1 MTLIEILGALEP
13 YQTTI
18 VGALGFIG
26 VIWTLRTNA
35 RHAAAAHEREI
46 DTRRRALRRVL
57 AAEFRNDARALRE
70 NSERKVPPGETISVG
85 RSERA
90 VSNALDADIGLLDLD
105 EIDVVMNAIISRA
118 GMNHL
123 LENMA
128 VVQSNG
134 RFVLPATAFDDF
146 CDVASTTAK
155 AMELAVQALEYSGDA

>member
-1 MTLIEILGALEP
+1 
-13 YQTTI
+13 
-18 VGALGFIG
+18 
-26 VIWTLRTNA
+26 
-35 RHAAAAHEREI
+35 
-46 DTRRRALRRVL
+46 
-57 AAEFRNDARALRE
+57 
-70 NSERKVPPGETISVG
+70 
-85 RSERA
+85 
-90 VSNALDADIGLLDLD
+90 
-105 EIDVVMNAIISRA
+105 MNAIISRA